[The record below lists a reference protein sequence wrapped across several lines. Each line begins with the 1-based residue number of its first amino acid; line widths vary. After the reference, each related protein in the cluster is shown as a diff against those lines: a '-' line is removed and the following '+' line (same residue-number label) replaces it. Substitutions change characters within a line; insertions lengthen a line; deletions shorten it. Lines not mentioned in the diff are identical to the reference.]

1 LRLRQHRLPEN
12 SVKSAE
18 PSSANCTDQGD
29 MGLALLAREQGGVVR
44 TSLFARDDPV
54 ALTGA
59 GTPPTI
65 RAIIV
70 MLLSQ
75 ERSTSVEAL
84 TLMALGE

>member
-1 LRLRQHRLPEN
+1 LRLRQHRLPED

-18 PSSANCTDQGD
+18 PSSASCTDHGD
-29 MGLALLAREQGGVVR
+29 IGLALLAREQGGVVR

-70 MLLSQ
+70 MLLSR
-75 ERSTSVEAL
+75 EKSASVEAL
-84 TLMALGE
+84 TLMALVD